1 MAARLTTNPLRYIPK
16 PSRREV
22 FTIILLLVEIVIF
35 AVIAP
40 NFLNP
45 VNLERVLRNA
55 TDLAIVS
62 IGMTIVILMGGVDIS
77 VGSALGVVAIIVGWL
92 LQANTNPVIIALAA
106 VLVGTL
112 IGTVNGLLITIARI
126 PDIIVTLGTAN
137 IWRAAVFGMLG
148 GEWLTGLPPVFA
160 GLTRGRLLDI
170 PISVFILLTFYILFW
185 LVLTFLPIGRHI
197 YAVGNSVEAAELAG
211 INARRTRAIGYA
223 ILGGLVGFAS
233 LLYVGRL
240 GSVEITVGN
249 DLAIASIA
257 AVVIGGTS
265 ITGGRGSVIGT
276 LAGVLFIAV
285 MRNGIVLLG
294 IPSLWERAVVG
305 ILIVAFVT
313 IDLFIN
319 YQTQRRRQQQ
329 RIRRGAKLS
338 ASQAAAD

>member
-1 MAARLTTNPLRYIPK
+1 MAARLTSNPLKYIPK
-16 PSRREV
+16 PSRREI
-22 FTIILLLVEIVIF
+22 FTIILLIAEIVIF

-77 VGSALGVVAIIVGWL
+77 VGSALGVVAIIVGWM
-92 LQANTNPVIIALAA
+92 LQAGNDPILIAVVA
-106 VLVGTL
+106 VAVGTL
-112 IGTVNGLLITIARI
+112 IGSVNGLLITVARI

-137 IWRAAVFGMLG
+137 IWRAAVFGMLN

-160 GLTRGRLLDI
+160 TLTRGRILDI
-170 PISVFILLTFYILFW
+170 PVSVFILLIFYVLFW
-185 LVLTFLPIGRHI
+185 LVLAFLPIGRHI
-197 YAVGNSVEAAELAG
+197 YAVGNSEEAAELAG
-211 INARRTRAIGYA
+211 IKAKRTRAIGYA

-257 AVVIGGTS
+257 AVVIGGAS
-265 ITGGRGSVIGT
+265 VTGGRGSVIGT
-276 LAGVLFIAV
+276 LAGVLFIAI

-305 ILIVAFVT
+305 ILIVVFVT
-313 IDLFIN
+313 VDIFIN

-329 RIRRGAKLS
+329 RVRRGISLA
-338 ASQAAAD
+338 ASTTD